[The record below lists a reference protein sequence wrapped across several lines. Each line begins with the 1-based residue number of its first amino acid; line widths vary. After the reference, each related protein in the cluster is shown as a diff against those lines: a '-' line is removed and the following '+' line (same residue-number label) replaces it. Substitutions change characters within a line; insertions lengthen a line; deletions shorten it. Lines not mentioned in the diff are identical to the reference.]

1 MRHVRVEEAVSF
13 PGDRDG
19 WVRVT
24 KDLGLQFD
32 FVSSEQVE
40 QGGLTSGKYKVLILP
55 LSLALSE
62 EELKSIEAFAR
73 GGGTVIAD
81 AGAGVT
87 DEHCAWRADGS
98 LEKLFGVKSA
108 SAPGARKLKDSGE
121 KLTLTDAGAAFGIRA
136 EDLAGLNAAEPGLK
150 AAGGEALARAGDAD
164 AVIVRRVGSGRTIY
178 LNALLDRYAK
188 LRAEKSGGDAQRA
201 LVNALLERAG
211 VRPAIEALSAD
222 GRRLTHALVA
232 RYKFGESEVLTVVT
246 DNVALEGVVGR
257 DGVTVY
263 NDAGLGRV
271 ARQEMTVRLPRKAY
285 VTDVRTGKRF
295 GFTDAV
301 RTSVVVGDALV
312 LGLSPA
318 EGSVTLSGPPS
329 AALGAHVRFGINVA
343 AAGRHLVRCH
353 FFAPDGSMLE
363 AYAKNVV
370 AEDGRAAVVLPSALN
385 DPAGV
390 YTLRVTDVVTGAT
403 AEAKLELK

>member
-1 MRHVRVEEAVSF
+1 MI
-13 PGDRDG
+13 
-19 WVRVT
+19 
-24 KDLGLQFD
+24 
-32 FVSSEQVE
+32 
-40 QGGLTSGKYKVLILP
+40 LTG
-55 LSLALSE
+55 
-62 EELKSIEAFAR
+62 
-73 GGGTVIAD
+73 
-81 AGAGVT
+81 AGAT
-87 DEHCAWRADGS
+87 
-98 LEKLFGVKSA
+98 
-108 SAPGARKLKDSGE
+108 
-121 KLTLTDAGAAFGIRA
+121 FGIRA
-136 EDLAGLNAAEPGLK
+136 EELAGLNAAEPGLK
-150 AAGGEALARAGDAD
+150 AVGGEALARAGDAD
-164 AVIVRRVGSGRTIY
+164 ALVVRTIGSGRTIY

-271 ARQEMTVRLPRKAY
+271 ARQELTVRLPRKAY

-343 AAGRHLVRCH
+343 PAGRHLVRCH

-390 YTLRVTDVVTGAT
+390 YTLRVTNVVTGAT
-403 AEAKLELK
+403 AEAKIELK